1 MYSFCKAKETL
12 EEEKRKLKKGKLD
25 EFEDLIG
32 ENKSLREE
40 LGKMKLQFAKFA
52 K

>member
-1 MYSFCKAKETL
+1 METMFRQKL